1 MRSIVVTGG
10 NPPSKELLI
19 KYLKEDDF
27 IVGVDKGC
35 NILYEYNITP
45 DLILGDF
52 DSAKKDVIEEF
63 KKRGSKILEF
73 EPEKDFTDTDL
84 GYIKAKENGADEIL
98 LFGATGTR
106 VDHMLGNMGL
116 LFKALREG
124 IKLKIIDDNNFMYL
138 VDKETTFKGEYG
150 DIISFHS
157 LTDVVKNI
165 NIKGAKYKLE
175 NYDMTMLE
183 PRAICNEFLN
193 EDITISFDS
202 GIILVNFPRD

>member
-124 IKLKIIDDNNFMYL
+124 VKLKIIDDNNFMYL